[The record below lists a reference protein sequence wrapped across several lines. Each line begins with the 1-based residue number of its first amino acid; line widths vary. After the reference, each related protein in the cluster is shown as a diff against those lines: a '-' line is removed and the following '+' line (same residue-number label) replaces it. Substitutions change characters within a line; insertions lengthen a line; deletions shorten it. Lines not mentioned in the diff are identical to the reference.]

1 MLIDL
6 IMKINVGDN
15 QTIKEI
21 QTNFSERYPYLKIE
35 FFTKPHE
42 KFRGSSRENMVDSN
56 TLIKNCRSV
65 HGEGEIEIFPSTK
78 VSTVENKFRE
88 ILDFTF
94 RCSENPEMY
103 GLKLL
108 LPMTGLLKNK
118 TMKLSLSLRTSKGTK
133 SPIPF
138 NYNLMKH

>member
-42 KFRGSSRENMVDSN
+42 KFRGSSKESMVDSN

-78 VSTVENKFRE
+78 VSTLENKFRE
-88 ILDFTF
+88 VFGLHVQVF
-94 RCSENPEMY
+94 R
-103 GLKLL
+103 
-108 LPMTGLLKNK
+108 
-118 TMKLSLSLRTSKGTK
+118 K
-133 SPIPF
+133 SGNVWIETTVTDDWTLEKQNNEAESFIKDIQGHEESYF
-138 NYNLMKH
+138 N